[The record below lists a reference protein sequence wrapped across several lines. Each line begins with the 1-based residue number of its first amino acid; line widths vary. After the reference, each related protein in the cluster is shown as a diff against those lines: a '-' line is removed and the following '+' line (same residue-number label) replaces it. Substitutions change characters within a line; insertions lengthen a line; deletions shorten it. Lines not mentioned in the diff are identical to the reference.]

1 MNKCFIT
8 KLPSSVDNNTLPVLG
23 QLKIKWLK
31 QNTLTDNDAR
41 AIDLQ
46 TNSSIT
52 VKVSGAHFTD
62 STLASN
68 IGNTKIITATDGV
81 VSLYVSNDVDAV
93 LTIDNKYSLLYLGFA
108 HNGKSKVPKSVYFD
122 IEDIRGCTN
131 IQWLYLSSTQ
141 VSGDISAVRNLV
153 NLKSLV
159 LNDTKVSGDISAV
172 SNLTKLVSIYID
184 YTQITGD
191 ISAVSNLT
199 NLTALA
205 IGYTQVSGDISAVRN
220 LVNLTSLILNDT
232 KVSGD
237 ISAVS
242 NLVNLSSLVL
252 DYIQVSGDISAVS
265 NLTNL
270 EYLGV
275 SSTKVS
281 GDISA
286 VSNLTNL
293 TALTIG
299 YTQIT
304 GNISAVRNLTKLTA
318 LSIGYT
324 QITGAVDYLVG
335 LTKLVDLDI
344 KNISLTGNMSMI
356 PINVVFI
363 SQLGRNIITN
373 FTWTAN
379 GRFNAKLLAMEGPVP
394 FDTVSM
400 DNMLIDQATCTFT
413 PAASIPWLNVISVSG
428 NRTSASDAAVATI
441 QSKGVTITGVNKVS

>member
-1 MNKCFIT
+1 MKKCFIT
-8 KLPSSVDNNTLPVLG
+8 KLPSSVDNNTLPVFG

-46 TNSSIT
+46 TNDSIT

-62 STLASN
+62 NTLASN
-68 IGNTKIITATDGV
+68 IGNTKIITAADGV
-81 VSLYVSNDVDAV
+81 VSLYVSNDTDAI

-108 HNGKSKVPKSVYFD
+108 HNGKTKVPKSVYFD

-153 NLKSLV
+153 NLSSLV
-159 LNDTKVSGDISAV
+159 LNDTKF
-172 SNLTKLVSIYID
+172 
-184 YTQITGD
+184 
-191 ISAVSNLT
+191 
-199 NLTALA
+199 
-205 IGYTQVSGDISAVRN
+205 
-220 LVNLTSLILNDT
+220 
-232 KVSGD
+232 SGD

-275 SSTKVS
+275 TSTKVSGNISAVSNLTKLTSLTIGYTQVS

-286 VSNLTNL
+286 VS
-293 TALTIG
+293 
-299 YTQIT
+299 
-304 GNISAVRNLTKLTA
+304 NLTKLTA

-324 QITGAVDYLVG
+324 QVSGAVDYLVG
-335 LTKLVDLDI
+335 LTKLVDLNI
-344 KNISLTGNMSMI
+344 KNLSLTGNMSMI

-363 SQLGRNIITN
+363 SQLNRNIITN